1 MCASYESQCE
11 EFIELSIARTPGV
24 SLCTF
29 DPYRNLCRLQK
40 NSANDISQERDSS
53 SVLSF
58 FFFSLL
64 FPSRCTSI
72 FAKLKGKLKVK
83 LAE

>member
-53 SVLSF
+53 PVLSF
-58 FFFSLL
+58 FFSFS
-64 FPSRCTSI
+64 FISFSMYEYIRETQRE
-72 FAKLKGKLKVK
+72 VK
-83 LAE
+83 S

>member
-40 NSANDISQERDSS
+40 NSSNDISQEKDSS
-53 SVLSF
+53 FVLSF
-58 FFFSLL
+58 FFFLFF
-64 FPSRCTSI
+64 FPSRYTSI
-72 FAKLKGKLKVK
+72 FAKLEEKLKVK
-83 LAE
+83 FAE

>member
-29 DPYRNLCRLQK
+29 DPYRNLCGLQK
-40 NSANDISQERDSS
+40 NSSNDISQEKDSS

-58 FFFSLL
+58 FFSFSMYEYI
-64 FPSRCTSI
+64 RETRRE
-72 FAKLKGKLKVK
+72 VK
-83 LAE
+83 S

>member
-40 NSANDISQERDSS
+40 NSSNDISQEKDCS

-58 FFFSLL
+58 SFFLFFS
-64 FPSRCTSI
+64 FSMYEYIRETRRE
-72 FAKLKGKLKVK
+72 VK
-83 LAE
+83 S

>member
-29 DPYRNLCRLQK
+29 DPYRNLCGLQK
-40 NSANDISQERDSS
+40 NSSNDISQEKDSS

-58 FFFSLL
+58 F

-72 FAKLKGKLKVK
+72 FAKLEEKLKVK